1 MIEDQSDHHEIFP
14 AIPHRERS
22 EIVARLRRIDRPIP
36 SIFTFLEDA
45 KYLEPCAKIMK
56 ALLPSGF
63 KDSLKV
69 AYMRH
74 HNRRLEWI
82 EQISEDESVARI
94 ENSEATACQKGYQQ
108 LWLYSIRHF
117 PEMTGHTPR
126 KDPGKLKPQTPAI
139 ERSWWIRM
147 SKLAGDTGFVDMSET
162 NLNSESADAKMARDF
177 LRQARPDLLYEFDG
191 GVFDTEV
198 QRICDILSRCKRRR
212 LEPETPR
219 MSTDRDVCGT
229 EVTYRCGRP
238 FESSFLDDRRF
249 FFLRHMK
256 SSINDG
262 QKRYIT
268 SFAVA
273 RGMFNN
279 FFEGTDV
286 HDNAPGPVETSGTG
300 PKEIDS
306 RRRCSVPLSIATA
319 ALDVA
324 PVGQRAEE
332 CALPAGQS
340 LTVLRWSPSN
350 PTKFESNRFGW
361 MDRRAIQSS
370 VDGFHL
376 VTCEG
381 MKFVS
386 SMDVVANRAGNRF
399 IKTKESSVAQLR
411 EFYEK
416 RYVR

>member
-1 MIEDQSDHHEIFP
+1 
-14 AIPHRERS
+14 
-22 EIVARLRRIDRPIP
+22 
-36 SIFTFLEDA
+36 
-45 KYLEPCAKIMK
+45 MK

-63 KDSLKV
+63 KDSIKV

-74 HNRRLEWI
+74 HDRRSEWI
-82 EQISEDESVARI
+82 EQISEDETVARV
-94 ENSEATACQKGYQQ
+94 EDSEATACQKGYQQ

-126 KDPGKLKPQTPAI
+126 KDPGKSKPPTPAI
-139 ERSWWIRM
+139 ERSWWTRM
-147 SKLAGDTGFVDMSET
+147 SKLVGDSGFVDMGET
-162 NLNSESADAKMARDF
+162 NLSSESADAKMARDF

-198 QRICDILSRCKRRR
+198 RRICDILSRCKRRR

-219 MSTDRDVCGT
+219 MSTDRDVCGM

-249 FFLRHMK
+249 FFLRHMD
-256 SSINDG
+256 SSLDDG

-268 SFAVA
+268 SFAVS
-273 RGMFNN
+273 RSMFNN
-279 FFEGTDV
+279 FFGGTDV
-286 HDNAPGPVETSGTG
+286 HGSAPGPVEASGTG
-300 PKEIDS
+300 PMEIGS
-306 RRRCSVPLSIATA
+306 RRRCSVPLSVDTT
-319 ALDVA
+319 ALDLA
-324 PVGQRAEE
+324 PVGKLAKEHQV
-332 CALPAGQS
+332 PAGQS

-350 PTKFESNRFGW
+350 PTEFESHRFGW
-361 MDRRAIQSS
+361 MDRSAIQSS

-416 RYVR
+416 RYL